1 MYRRAIAHFPHIA
14 KSSLHIMSTAHLLL
28 CHTPP
33 HHLPLMAQR
42 APQHH
47 FYVHYDAK
55 SDAGGIAFL
64 NGLPN
69 VSVLPQRIDVRW
81 GGFSM
86 IEATLA
92 LMQAA
97 LAQPQHQYF
106 HLMSGDCLPLQTP
119 ETIERQMA
127 AAGAGCLFL
136 SCENVPRLRY
146 RVRFSLPHADTSW
159 QCSLTGKCLTKAAQ
173 CADRLLPSRQ
183 TAWAGSQWFSADR
196 AALQLLLDAAADM
209 RPFFR
214 HKLCPDEHFFQFIAQ
229 RHAAQLRLHNDNRR
243 CIRFAHGANHPDWQT
258 LPQVQAA
265 FEQGFWFVR
274 KVRPDV
280 MQAFWAQDGRQNPS
294 TP

>member
-1 MYRRAIAHFPHIA
+1 
-14 KSSLHIMSTAHLLL
+14 MSTAHLLL

-64 NGLPN
+64 HGLPN

-119 ETIERQMA
+119 EAIERQMA
-127 AAGAGCLFL
+127 AVGAGCLFL
-136 SCENVPRLRY
+136 TCENVPRLRY

-159 QCSLTGKCLTKAAQ
+159 QRSLTGKCLTKAAQ

-183 TAWAGSQWFSADR
+183 AAWAGSQWFSADR
-196 AALQLLLDAAADM
+196 AAWISPSAQAIPVKPVGAMASGILTSCPIILAAKE
-209 RPFFR
+209 RPS
-214 HKLCPDEHFFQFIAQ
+214 
-229 RHAAQLRLHNDNRR
+229 
-243 CIRFAHGANHPDWQT
+243 
-258 LPQVQAA
+258 
-265 FEQGFWFVR
+265 
-274 KVRPDV
+274 
-280 MQAFWAQDGRQNPS
+280 MS
-294 TP
+294 TKTFCRN

>member
-1 MYRRAIAHFPHIA
+1 
-14 KSSLHIMSTAHLLL
+14 MSTAHLLL

-64 NGLPN
+64 HGLPN

-136 SCENVPRLRY
+136 TCENVPRLRY

-159 QCSLTGKCLTKAAQ
+159 QRSLTGKCLTKAASVPDRVL
-173 CADRLLPSRQ
+173 AEDPGAALAAVLDRLTDDCVVLVK
-183 TAWAGSQWFSADR
+183 GSYNSYSWQVADG
-196 AALQLLLDAAADM
+196 LLEEATT
-209 RPFFR
+209 R
-214 HKLCPDEHFFQFIAQ
+214 
-229 RHAAQLRLHNDNRR
+229 
-243 CIRFAHGANHPDWQT
+243 
-258 LPQVQAA
+258 
-265 FEQGFWFVR
+265 
-274 KVRPDV
+274 
-280 MQAFWAQDGRQNPS
+280 
-294 TP
+294 

>member
-1 MYRRAIAHFPHIA
+1 
-14 KSSLHIMSTAHLLL
+14 MSTAHLLL

-33 HHLPLMAQR
+33 HHLSLMAQR

-69 VSVLPQRIDVRW
+69 VSVLRQRIDVRW

-106 HLMSGDCLPLQTP
+106 HLMSGDCLPLQMP

-136 SCENVPRLRY
+136 TCENVPRLRY

-159 QCSLTGKCLTKAAQ
+159 QRSLTGKCLTKAAQ

-183 TAWAGSQWFSADR
+183 ATWAGSQWFSANR
-196 AALQLLLDAAADM
+196 AALKLLFDHSLGDNAAL
-209 RPFFR
+209 FEK
-214 HKLCPDEHFFQFIAQ
+214 KLVPDEHFFQHIA
-229 RHAAQLRLHNDNRR
+229 HQLSGSLNHINDNHRF
-243 CIRFAHGANHPDWQT
+243 IRFAQGANHPDT
-258 LPQVQAA
+258 LSLDDLWAA
-265 FEQGFWFVR
+265 KKNGAWFAR
-274 KVRPDV
+274 KVSAENQMRWL
-280 MQAFWAQDGRQNPS
+280 QYEQNV
-294 TP
+294 

>member
-1 MYRRAIAHFPHIA
+1 
-14 KSSLHIMSTAHLLL
+14 MSTAHLLL

-136 SCENVPRLRY
+136 TCENVPRLRY

-159 QCSLTGKCLTKAAQ
+159 QRSLIGKCLTKAAQ

-196 AALQLLLDAAADM
+196 AAVQLLLDAAADM
-209 RPFFR
+209 RPFFQR
-214 HKLCPDEHFFQFIAQ
+214 KLCPDEHFFQFIAQ
-229 RHAAQLRLHNDNRR
+229 RHAAQLALHNDNRR

-265 FEQGFWFVR
+265 LNANQFPLKMCYIPPCAQC
-274 KVRPDV
+274 
-280 MQAFWAQDGRQNPS
+280 QARVKQR
-294 TP
+294 